1 LCDLGKGNGEDLLL
15 VLLERKWRS
24 VSCIVS
30 GYITWLIVR
39 DGNVSVFLWFKG
51 VEEMVVDKAQEIL
64 IK

>member
-1 LCDLGKGNGEDLLL
+1 LGKGNGEDLLL

-39 DGNVSVFLWFKG
+39 DGNVVFFFGSREWRKWWWIRLKKF
-51 VEEMVVDKAQEIL
+51 
-64 IK
+64 